1 MHPGGVGTIGVLMW
15 PVEKQIAI
23 SDTKEASSACVSGL
37 RVGDILLEVDRRP
50 VDASMLKDV
59 VEKMKGPLGST
70 LRVTVSRKRKG
81 SLKEESPTLFE
92 TIAVDVVRDVPLSQP
107 PVVQK
112 PSTVSENQQEQ
123 LQQQNQLKDATA
135 NMPNTAPEG
144 TKEISPGTL
153 NAFQHALASLRTDIK
168 TPQRQ
173 SSLRSNSTDMPADDQ
188 TPLQWR
194 FRCLAS
200 QKIAGK
206 YRRGDEV
213 VSTVNRE
220 ASLSTDTGSQ
230 IVRPG
235 GQIKVGD
242 IGVVVG
248 EGFDRQHVLV
258 RFQVGEIQL
267 NGQTELRQCVYQ
279 DVLNIDR
286 QLKKAEEIR
295 QNRLEDSVKSRN
307 REEQERRTQAIST
320 PPAPHASHVFETDA
334 RKTSHHGVVY
344 TPRSWSA
351 SDKAYI

>member
-15 PVEKQIAI
+15 PLEKQIAI
-23 SDTKEASSACVSGL
+23 SDTKEASSACASGL

-50 VDASMLKDV
+50 VDASILQDV
-59 VEKMKGPLGST
+59 VEKIKGPLGST
-70 LRVTVSRKRKG
+70 LRLTVSRKRKG
-81 SLKEESPTLFE
+81 SLGEESPTLFE
-92 TIAVDVVRDVPLSQP
+92 TIAVDVVRDVPL
-107 PVVQK
+107 VVQK
-112 PSTVSENQQEQ
+112 RSNVSENQQEQ
-123 LQQQNQLKDATA
+123 LQQEKQLKDATA
-135 NMPNTAPEG
+135 DMPNTAPKG

-153 NAFQHALASLRTDIK
+153 NAFQHALASLRTDIT

-173 SSLRSNSTDMPADDQ
+173 SSLRPNSTDMPADDL
-188 TPLQWR
+188 TPLQWK

-267 NGQTELRQCVYQ
+267 HGQTELRQCVYQ
-279 DVLNIDR
+279 DVLNIER

-320 PPAPHASHVFETDA
+320 PPAPHASHLLETDA

>member
-15 PVEKQIAI
+15 PLEKQIAI
-23 SDTKEASSACVSGL
+23 SDTKEASSACASGL

-70 LRVTVSRKRKG
+70 LRLTVSRKRKG
-81 SLKEESPTLFE
+81 SLGQDSPTPFE
-92 TIAVDVVRDVPLSQP
+92 TIAVDVVRDVPL
-107 PVVQK
+107 VVQK
-112 PSTVSENQQEQ
+112 PSTPVLENQQEQ
-123 LQQQNQLKDATA
+123 LQEEKQMKDSTA
-135 NMPNTAPEG
+135 NMQNTALEG
-144 TKEISPGTL
+144 TKEIRPGTL
-153 NAFQHALASLRTDIK
+153 NAFQTALASLRTDIK
-168 TPQRQ
+168 TPHRQ
-173 SSLRSNSTDMPADDQ
+173 SSLCPDSTGMPANDQ
-188 TPLQWR
+188 TPLQWK

-213 VSTVNRE
+213 VSTVNR
-220 ASLSTDTGSQ
+220 AAGLRTDTGSM

-267 NGQTELRQCVYQ
+267 HGQTELRQCVYQ
-279 DVLNIDR
+279 DVLNIER

-320 PPAPHASHVFETDA
+320 PPAPHASHLLETDA

>member
-1 MHPGGVGTIGVLMW
+1 MVDGTVGVLMW

-23 SDTKEASSACVSGL
+23 SDTKEASSACASGL

-70 LRVTVSRKRKG
+70 LRLTVSRKRKG
-81 SLKEESPTLFE
+81 SLGQDSPTPFE
-92 TIAVDVVRDVPLSQP
+92 TIAVDVVRDVPL
-107 PVVQK
+107 VVQK
-112 PSTVSENQQEQ
+112 PSTPVLENQQEQ
-123 LQQQNQLKDATA
+123 LQEEKQMKDATA
-135 NMPNTAPEG
+135 NMQNTALEG
-144 TKEISPGTL
+144 TKEIRPGTL
-153 NAFQHALASLRTDIK
+153 NAFQTALASLRTDIK
-168 TPQRQ
+168 TPHRQ
-173 SSLRSNSTDMPADDQ
+173 SSLCPDSTGMPANDQ
-188 TPLQWR
+188 TPLQWK

-213 VSTVNRE
+213 VSTVNR
-220 ASLSTDTGSQ
+220 AAGLRTDTGSM

-248 EGFDRQHVLV
+248 EGFDCQHVFV

-267 NGQTELRQCVYQ
+267 HGQAELRQCVYQ

-295 QNRLEDSVKSRN
+295 QNRFEDSVKSRN
-307 REEQERRTQAIST
+307 RKEQ
-320 PPAPHASHVFETDA
+320 
-334 RKTSHHGVVY
+334 
-344 TPRSWSA
+344 
-351 SDKAYI
+351 